1 MNCLETEQI
10 FSSFQ
15 FVVIFFI
22 GVLNQLCV
30 NVCTII
36 WLKMY
41 GAGTYAGMQML
52 QCVGY
57 IQHQTHVVQ
66 SLEPVIQK
74 PIVVQF

>member
-1 MNCLETEQI
+1 
-10 FSSFQ
+10 
-15 FVVIFFI
+15 
-22 GVLNQLCV
+22 
-30 NVCTII
+30 
-36 WLKMY
+36 MY